1 MQQILADLC
10 GNGPT
15 RKAVISNRT
24 LNKVDTKLM
33 VLPKCKRGG
42 WQERARKETEQE
54 RRGTDVDM
62 LEMA

>member
-1 MQQILADLC
+1 MVMDSQGRPLYRTGLA
-10 GNGPT
+10 
-15 RKAVISNRT
+15 

-33 VLPKCKRGG
+33 VLPKFKQGG
-42 WQERARKETEQE
+42 WQERDRKETEQE